1 MASNLTYSRVIEIIL
16 IFKDNR
22 KYPFKY
28 KGFKIN

>member
-1 MASNLTYSRVIEIIL
+1 MASNFSIVGYEVIL

-28 KGFKIN
+28 KVF